1 MGKFSEEDIK
11 IFLEKAIGGK
21 VSVYDKDGVKF
32 ESRDCEDFYES
43 LQNISHETEDDEII
57 QQILAE
63 EERRRK
69 ELGLES
75 ESSSKSKKNKRNKK
89 KKREDL

>member
-1 MGKFSEEDIK
+1 M
-11 IFLEKAIGGK
+11 
-21 VSVYDKDGVKF
+21 KF
-32 ESRDCEDFYES
+32 ESRDCEEFYES

-57 QQILAE
+57 KQILAE
-63 EERRRK
+63 EELRRK
-69 ELGLES
+69 ELGLDS

>member
-1 MGKFSEEDIK
+1 
-11 IFLEKAIGGK
+11 
-21 VSVYDKDGVKF
+21 VKF
-32 ESRDCEDFYES
+32 ESRDCEEFYES

-57 QQILAE
+57 KQILAE

-75 ESSSKSKKNKRNKK
+75 ESSSKSKKNKRNRK